1 MSQAPVELVERWNLA
16 ERHLYPV
23 VMARP
28 DLYERYL
35 ALVRAMAD
43 DLGGLSTPEALA
55 AAFGE
60 GGGVPQAARTAARA
74 GVPTEGLD
82 LGVAAG
88 AAFALRY
95 REVKAAAA
103 RAAVAARVHEATTK
117 GERWVVLQEL
127 SGGQAPDPFAA
138 AVSSRVELHVPT
150 GVAIHSFVELDPD
163 TYLPRYGVEAARMD
177 PVSGELARDEEPAAT
192 PRTFDDPAAWERAV
206 AALRRACE
214 TGPPSQG
221 HPDRVVEADR

>member
-1 MSQAPVELVERWNLA
+1 VELVERWNLA
-16 ERHLYPV
+16 ERRLYPV
-23 VMARP
+23 VLARP
-28 DLYERYL
+28 DLYERYV

-43 DLGGLSTPEALA
+43 GLGEVSTPAALA

-60 GGGVPQAARTAARA
+60 AVPLAARTADRRGIATA
-74 GVPTEGLD
+74 ELD
-82 LGVAAG
+82 LDVAAG

-103 RAAVAARVHEATTK
+103 RGAVAARIKEATAK
-117 GERWVVLQEL
+117 RERWAVLQEPPA
-127 SGGQAPDPFAA
+127 GQAPDPFGG

-163 TYLPRYGVEAARMD
+163 TYQPRYGVEAARLD
-177 PVSGELARDEEPAAT
+177 PVSGELARDEEPVVP
-192 PRTFDDPAAWERAV
+192 PRTFDDRAAWERAV

-214 TGPPSQG
+214 AGPPSQG
-221 HPDRVVEADR
+221 HQDRVVEGDR

>member
-1 MSQAPVELVERWNLA
+1 MSQAPVELVERWNVA

-35 ALVRAMAD
+35 ALVRALAD
-43 DLGGLSTPEALA
+43 DLGDLSTPEALA

-60 GGGVPQAARTAARA
+60 AVARAARTAART
-74 GVPTEGLD
+74 GVPTEELD

-103 RAAVAARVHEATTK
+103 RAAVAVRIQEAIAK
-117 GERWVVLQEL
+117 GEGWVVLQEP
-127 SGGQAPDPFAA
+127 SGERAPDPFAA

-163 TYLPRYGVEAARMD
+163 TYQPRYGVEAARLD
-177 PVSGELARDEEPAAT
+177 PVSGELVRDEEPVAT
-192 PRTFDDPAAWERAV
+192 PRTFDDPAVWERAV
-206 AALRRACE
+206 TALRRECE
-214 TGPPSQG
+214 SGSPSQG
-221 HPDRVVEADR
+221 PQHRVSEGDR

>member
-1 MSQAPVELVERWNLA
+1 MSQAPVELVERWNVA

-23 VMARP
+23 VLTQP

-43 DLGGLSTPEALA
+43 DLGDLSTPEALA
-55 AAFGE
+55 AAFAE
-60 GGGVPQAARTAARA
+60 AVPPAARTAA
-74 GVPTEGLD
+74 GCGIPTGGLD
-82 LGVAAG
+82 LEVAAG

-103 RAAVAARVHEATTK
+103 RGAVAARVQEATAK
-117 GERWVVLQEL
+117 GERWVVLQEPPR
-127 SGGQAPDPFAA
+127 GQAPDPFAS

-163 TYLPRYGVEAARMD
+163 TYQSRYGVEAARLD
-177 PVSGELARDEEPAAT
+177 PVSGELARDEEPGAT
-192 PRTFDDPAAWERAV
+192 PRTFDDPAAWERAI

-214 TGPPSQG
+214 TGPTSQG
-221 HPDRVVEADR
+221 HQDRAVEGDR

>member
-1 MSQAPVELVERWNLA
+1 MSQVPVELVERWNLA

-23 VMARP
+23 VLARP

-43 DLGGLSTPEALA
+43 DLGGLSTSEALA
-55 AAFGE
+55 AAFGD
-60 GGGVPQAARTAARA
+60 

-117 GERWVVLQEL
+117 RERWVVLQEL
-127 SGGQAPDPFAA
+127 PGEQAPDPFAA

-150 GVAIHSFVELDPD
+150 GVAVHSFVELDPD
-163 TYLPRYGVEAARMD
+163 TYHPRYGVEAARLD
-177 PVSGELARDEEPAAT
+177 PASGELARDEEPAAT

-221 HPDRVVEADR
+221 HPDRVVEGD